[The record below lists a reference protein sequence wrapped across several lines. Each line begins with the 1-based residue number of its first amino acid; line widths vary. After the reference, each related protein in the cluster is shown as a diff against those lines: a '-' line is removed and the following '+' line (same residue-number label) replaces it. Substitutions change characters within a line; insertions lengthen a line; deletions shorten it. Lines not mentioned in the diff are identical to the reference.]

1 MRISD
6 KIELLRKQRG
16 ISLTHL
22 NNAIGA
28 YRGKITDVRA
38 GKTSFTN
45 EEIEILAKKLNTSI
59 DYLLGNTDDPAPAQS
74 TEAALNPLTPQE
86 ERMLALFRE
95 MNEEGQEFVAN
106 FVDTMVKSGKYKK
119 YDKFNVGSKEA

>member
-38 GKTSFTN
+38 GKASFSN
-45 EEIEILAKKLNTSI
+45 EEIKILAKEINTSI
-59 DYLLGNTDDPAPAQS
+59 DYLLGNTDDPTPAGQIPS
-74 TEAALNPLTPQE
+74 EDAGLSPQE
-86 ERMLALFRE
+86 QHLIEIFRE
-95 MNEEGQEFVAN
+95 LNEQGKEMVADYA
-106 FVDTMVKSGKYKK
+106 DTMLRSGKYKK
-119 YDKFNVGSKEA
+119 YDKLSMDTKEA